1 MIVIH
6 TYGFDVPALSL
17 LYYLKNRKQRVQI
30 DRTFSS
36 REKILLGISQGI
48 ILKSL
53 LFNIFM

>member
-6 TYGFDVPALSL
+6 PYGFDIPALSL

-36 REKILLGISQGI
+36 REKTLLGIPQGLL
-48 ILKSL
+48 LKSL